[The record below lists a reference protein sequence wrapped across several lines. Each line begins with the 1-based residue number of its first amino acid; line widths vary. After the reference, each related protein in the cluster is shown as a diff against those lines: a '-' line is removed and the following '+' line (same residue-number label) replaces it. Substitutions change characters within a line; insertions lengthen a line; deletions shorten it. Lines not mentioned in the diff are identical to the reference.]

1 MTQKVVTTILSLLVC
16 SFISAQEFHVSSKGN
31 DSNPGTINLPFRT
44 IAKAAE
50 AAQPGNTVTIHE
62 GVYRERITPP
72 RGGTSETMRIVY
84 RSAPGENVQIKG
96 SEVVKG
102 WVKVAGGVWKVTIP
116 NSFFGNYNPYQDSI
130 YGDWF
135 NAQGRIHHT
144 GEVFLNG
151 KSLYEVESPEKVMNP
166 VALPNAQDQQ
176 GSVYTWYCGSN
187 EKETTIQANF
197 HAYDPNHELVE
208 ISVRPTCFHPEKPG
222 INYLTIKGL
231 KFSQAATQWAAP
243 TAEQIGMIA
252 TNWSK
257 GWIIEDNTISDSKC
271 SGITLGKEKSTGHNV
286 WLADRSKDGS
296 QHYNEVIFRALEI
309 GWDKSQIGSH
319 LIRNNTIFNCEQT
332 GICGSLGPVFSTVE
346 NNHIYNI
353 WTKRQFKGAEIAGI
367 KFHAA
372 IDVVI
377 KNNRINNCG
386 RGIWLDWMGQGAR
399 VSCNLMYGNTTDDL
413 FFEVDHG
420 PYLVDNN
427 ILLSPLSI
435 LNMSEGGGFVHN
447 LIAGKVS
454 PRPELNRFTPYHFPH
469 STKVAGLINI
479 LLGDDRYYN
488 NIVAP
493 DKTTAGENKYGGQ
506 FGLEGYN
513 AAKWPVWMASN
524 LYFNGAKPY
533 SKEINSVENP
543 DFDPGIRIEEKGNEV
558 YLLMNTDE
566 SLGKVKTQMVTSG
579 LLGKAKMPDARY
591 ENPDGGSLT
600 IDTDYLGKKRD
611 GKNPSVGPFENPG
624 IGKQL
629 KIKVW

>member
-1 MTQKVVTTILSLLVC
+1 MMPVMVDRRNFIRKSIHAGVGSCLAFNAVGSNSGHHLLGNLQVAATGAASERGGKPDIIFLMTDQQRCDAIGINNPHIKTPNLDRLANEGILYNQAILTSVTMTQKVVTTILSLLLC

-31 DSNPGTINLPFRT
+31 DSNPGTLNLPFKT

-84 RSAPGENVQIKG
+84 RSAKGENVQIKG

-102 WVKVAGGVWKVTIP
+102 WVKVAGEVWKVTIP

-135 NAQGRIHHT
+135 NAKGRIHHT

-166 VALPNAQDQQ
+166 VPLPNAQDQQ

-197 HAYDPNHELVE
+197 HAYDPNRELVE

-231 KFSQAATQWAAP
+231 QFSQAATQWAAP

-309 GWDKSQIGSH
+309 GWDKSHIGSH

-332 GICGSLGPVFSTVE
+332 GICGSLGPVFSTVT

-353 WTKRQFKGAEIAGI
+353 WTKRQFKGAEIAG
-367 KFHAA
+367 
-372 IDVVI
+372 
-377 KNNRINNCG
+377 
-386 RGIWLDWMGQGAR
+386 LDGFQP
-399 VSCNLMYGNTTDDL
+399 L
-413 FFEVDHG
+413 F
-420 PYLVDNN
+420 
-427 ILLSPLSI
+427 
-435 LNMSEGGGFVHN
+435 
-447 LIAGKVS
+447 
-454 PRPELNRFTPYHFPH
+454 
-469 STKVAGLINI
+469 
-479 LLGDDRYYN
+479 
-488 NIVAP
+488 
-493 DKTTAGENKYGGQ
+493 
-506 FGLEGYN
+506 
-513 AAKWPVWMASN
+513 
-524 LYFNGAKPY
+524 
-533 SKEINSVENP
+533 
-543 DFDPGIRIEEKGNEV
+543 
-558 YLLMNTDE
+558 
-566 SLGKVKTQMVTSG
+566 
-579 LLGKAKMPDARY
+579 
-591 ENPDGGSLT
+591 
-600 IDTDYLGKKRD
+600 
-611 GKNPSVGPFENPG
+611 
-624 IGKQL
+624 
-629 KIKVW
+629 

>member
-1 MTQKVVTTILSLLVC
+1 MTKKAVTTILSLFLF

-31 DSNPGTINLPFRT
+31 DANPGTLNLPFKT

-50 AAQPGNTVTIHE
+50 AAQPGSTVTIHE
-62 GVYRERITPP
+62 GVYREKITPP
-72 RGGTSETMRIVY
+72 RGGTSEAARIVY
-84 RSAPGENVQIKG
+84 RSAPGEKVQIKG
-96 SEVVKG
+96 SEVVTG
-102 WVKVAGGVWKVTIP
+102 WVKVAEGVWKVTIP
-116 NSFFGNYNPYQDSI
+116 NAFFGNYNPYQDSI

-151 KSLYEVESPEKVMNP
+151 KSLYEVENPEKVRNP
-166 VALPNAQDQQ
+166 VPLPNAQDQL
-176 GSVYTWYCGSN
+176 GSTYTWYCAGN

-197 HAYDPNHELVE
+197 HSFNPNNELVE
-208 ISVRPTCFHPEKPG
+208 ISVRSTCFHPEKPG
-222 INYLTIKGL
+222 INYITIKGL
-231 KFSQAATQWAAP
+231 QFSQAATQWAAP
-243 TAEQIGMIA
+243 TAGQIGMIA
-252 TNWSK
+252 TNWCK

-309 GWDKSQIGSH
+309 GWDKKNIGSH
-319 LIRNNTIFNCEQT
+319 IIRNNTIYNCEQT
-332 GICGSLGPVFSTVE
+332 GICGSLGPVFSTVT

-353 WTKRQFKGAEIAGI
+353 WTKRQFSGAEIAGI

-372 IDVVI
+372 IDVLI

-386 RGIWLDWMGQGAR
+386 RGIWLDWMAQGTR
-399 VSCNLMYGNTTDDL
+399 VSCNLLYNNTTDDI
-413 FFEVDHG
+413 FCEVDHG

-427 ILLSPLSI
+427 ILLSPLSVFD
-435 LNMSEGGGFVHN
+435 MSEGGAYVHN
-447 LIAGKVS
+447 LITGKVF

-488 NIVAP
+488 NIFAP
-493 DKTTAGENKYGGQ
+493 DKNNAGENKKGGQ

-513 AAKWPVWMASN
+513 AAKLPVWMVSN

-533 SKEINSVENP
+533 SKEINSVENTV
-543 DFDPGIRIEEKGNEV
+543 FDPGIRLEEKGNEV
-558 YLLMNTDE
+558 YLVLNTDE
-566 SLGKVKTQMVTSG
+566 SFSSVKTQMVTSE

-591 ENPDGGSLT
+591 ENPDGGSLSV
-600 IDTDYLGKKRD
+600 DTDYLGKKRD
-611 GKNPSVGPFENPG
+611 AKQPSAGPFEHPG

-629 KIKVW
+629 RIKVW